1 MAASTAGIT
10 KRNVATHLSQTSQR
24 NMHDS
29 GDEGDGDNL
38 KAAGETEGKDIDPD
52 ALAFIK
58 AKRKV
63 DDLQRA
69 KKMEKKIGAH

>member
-1 MAASTAGIT
+1 
-10 KRNVATHLSQTSQR
+10 
-24 NMHDS
+24 MHES
-29 GDEGDGDNL
+29 GDEGDGDIV
-38 KAAGETEGKDIDPD
+38 KAVGETEGKDIDPD